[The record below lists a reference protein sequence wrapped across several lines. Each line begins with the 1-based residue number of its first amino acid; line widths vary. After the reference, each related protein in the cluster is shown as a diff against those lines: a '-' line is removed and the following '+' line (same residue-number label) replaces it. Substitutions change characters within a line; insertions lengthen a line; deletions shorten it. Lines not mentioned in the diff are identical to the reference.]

1 MKPIT
6 TGGSTPVTSP
16 LWTLTDGHTRPEGT
30 SLEQVWFAGVHCEVG
45 GGYRDPE
52 LSEIPLL
59 WMADKARER
68 GLAFK
73 DDHLVFRPKERND
86 EARRAGRQV
95 FPDALWQPLRESRD
109 RLYLLMPA
117 HDRKLRGD
125 KGAEVEGGS
134 VAASAELRYGHDSK
148 YRPPGLD
155 DWLKPNRPVTPLPE
169 AMR

>member
-1 MKPIT
+1 MPRWIT
-6 TGGSTPVTSP
+6 ASIASP
-16 LWTLTDGHTRPEGT
+16 SAAL
-30 SLEQVWFAGVHCEVG
+30 SQASNVVG
-45 GGYRDPE
+45 A
-52 LSEIPLL
+52 LS
-59 WMADKARER
+59 
-68 GLAFK
+68 G
-73 DDHLVFRPKERND
+73 
-86 EARRAGRQV
+86 AGRQV

-155 DWLKPNRPVTPLPE
+155 DWLKADRPVTPLPE